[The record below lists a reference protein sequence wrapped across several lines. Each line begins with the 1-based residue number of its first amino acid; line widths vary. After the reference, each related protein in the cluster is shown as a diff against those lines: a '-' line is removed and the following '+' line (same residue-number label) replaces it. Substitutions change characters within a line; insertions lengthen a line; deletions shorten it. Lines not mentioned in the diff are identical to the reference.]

1 MGTLAYY
8 NENAKKYFDK
18 TINVDMRKQY
28 EMFLKYIKNGGKI
41 LDFGCGSGR
50 DSLYFHNLGYE
61 VYPIDGSI
69 EMCKLAHQY
78 TSLPVKCIN
87 FNELSDIDFYDGI
100 WACSTILHVPRKE
113 LLSVLIKLRDSLKQD
128 GYMYTS
134 FTDGYDK
141 EENKEDGRYFNDLSK
156 DKFISLSSDAGF
168 EIIDQSTNKSLVL
181 SHKNVYWSSYILKR
195 K

>member
-1 MGTLAYY
+1 MGTLTYY

-28 EMFLKYIKNGGKI
+28 EMFLKYIKDGGKI

-78 TSLPVKCIN
+78 TSLPVKCMN
-87 FNELSDIDFYDGI
+87 FSELSDIDYYDGI

-113 LLSVLIKLRDSLKQD
+113 LLSVLIKLRNSLKQD

-181 SHKNVYWSSYILKR
+181 SHKDVYWSSYILKR

>member
-18 TINVDMRKQY
+18 TINVDMKKQY
-28 EMFLKYIKNGGKI
+28 EMFLKYIKDGGKI

-50 DSLYFHNLGYE
+50 DSLFFHNLGYE

-78 TSLPVKCIN
+78 TSLPVKCMN
-87 FNELSDIDFYDGI
+87 FSELSDIDYYDGI
-100 WACSTILHVPRKE
+100 WACSTILHAPRKE

-128 GYMYTS
+128 GYMYAS

-156 DKFISLSSDAGF
+156 EKFISLSSDAGL
-168 EIIDQSTNKSLVL
+168 EIIEHSKNKSLVL
-181 SHKNVYWSSYILKR
+181 SHKDVYWSSYILKR

>member
-1 MGTLAYY
+1 MGTRAYY

-28 EMFLKYIKNGGKI
+28 EMFLKYIKDGGKI

-134 FTDGYDK
+134 FTDDYDK

-181 SHKNVYWSSYILKR
+181 SHKDVYWSSYILKR

>member
-28 EMFLKYIKNGGKI
+28 EMFLKYIKDGGKI

-134 FTDGYDK
+134 FTDDYDK

-181 SHKNVYWSSYILKR
+181 SHKDVYWSSYILKR

>member
-28 EMFLKYIKNGGKI
+28 EMFLKYIKDGGKI

-168 EIIDQSTNKSLVL
+168 EIINQSTNKSLVL
-181 SHKNVYWSSYILKR
+181 SHKDVYWSSYILKR

>member
-1 MGTLAYY
+1 
-8 NENAKKYFDK
+8 
-18 TINVDMRKQY
+18 MRKQY
-28 EMFLKYIKNGGKI
+28 EMFLKHIKDGGKI

-181 SHKNVYWSSYILKR
+181 SHKDVYWSSYILKR

>member
-28 EMFLKYIKNGGKI
+28 EMFLKYIKDGGKI

-50 DSLYFHNLGYE
+50 DSLYFHNHGYE

-78 TSLPVKCIN
+78 TSLPVKCMN
-87 FNELSDIDFYDGI
+87 FSELSDIDYYDGI
-100 WACSTILHVPRKE
+100 WACSTILHVPRKK

-181 SHKNVYWSSYILKR
+181 SHKDVYWSSYILKR

>member
-28 EMFLKYIKNGGKI
+28 EMFLKYIKDGGKI

-156 DKFISLSSDAGF
+156 DKFISLSSAAGF

-181 SHKNVYWSSYILKR
+181 SHKDVYWSSYILKR

>member
-28 EMFLKYIKNGGKI
+28 EMFLKYIKDGGKI

-181 SHKNVYWSSYILKR
+181 SHKDVYWSSYILKR